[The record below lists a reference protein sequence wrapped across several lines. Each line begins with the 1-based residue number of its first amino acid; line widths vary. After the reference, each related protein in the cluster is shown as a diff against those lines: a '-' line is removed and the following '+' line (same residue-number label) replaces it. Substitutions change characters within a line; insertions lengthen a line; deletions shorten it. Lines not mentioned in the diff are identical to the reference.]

1 MELMH
6 EFFVLVKDINPIVM
20 TIAWTA
26 ILIVAGYDWL
36 SGGKFIERMSLSDV
50 FNRFIPIVGTVILIS
65 SFIYPLCHFFVK

>member
-6 EFFVLVKDINPIVM
+6 EFFVLLKDINPIVM

-26 ILIVAGYDWL
+26 ILIFDGYDWL
-36 SGGKFIERMSLSDV
+36 SGGKFSLSDI

-65 SFIYPLCHFFVK
+65 SVIYPLCHFFVK

>member
-50 FNRFIPIVGTVILIS
+50 GTVILIS
-65 SFIYPLCHFFVK
+65 SVIYPLCHFFVK